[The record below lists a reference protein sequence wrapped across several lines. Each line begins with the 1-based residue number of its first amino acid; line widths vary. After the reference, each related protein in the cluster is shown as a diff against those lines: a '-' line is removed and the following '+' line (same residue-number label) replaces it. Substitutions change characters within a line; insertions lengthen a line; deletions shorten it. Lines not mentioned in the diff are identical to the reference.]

1 MDHPLKV
8 IIYFWLAVYLAGVC
22 IDIIDSLMAAI

>member
-22 IDIIDSLMAAI
+22 IDVIDYLMGGI